1 MSINITCNK
10 NIMHGE
16 PVIEGTRIPAYVILD
31 YLSEGYDF
39 ERIKAAY
46 PHLTDE
52 HIMAVIKYAARSL
65 RNKAASF

>member
-1 MSINITCNK
+1 MQVNIISNK

-39 ERIKAAY
+39 ERIKSAY

-52 HIMAVIKYAARSL
+52 HIMAVIKYAA
-65 RNKAASF
+65 